1 LKARIAVAAVAVPA
15 LVIVLY
21 VCPAWATALLMCAVS
36 AVSARE
42 LVCAA
47 GLGGETFA
55 IWPVVFAALTS
66 LGAYM
71 GAIDGGALITAML
84 LALSAIAF
92 TRAAALYGTQWH
104 KSAGQIFCVVFAGA
118 AMPWLLSSITR
129 LRVLEGGRV
138 YALFPFVSAFVTDAG
153 AYFAGM
159 FFGRHPAFPAVSP
172 KKTVE
177 GCVGGAVFGI
187 AGVLLYGLLAARF
200 MGVSVPFWAL
210 ALTGALGSLATQL
223 GDLAFSYIKREYK
236 IKDFGAILPGHGG
249 MLDRFDS
256 MVFAAP
262 AVYLVLSAARGI
274 V

>member
-1 LKARIAVAAVAVPA
+1 LKTRIAVAAVTVPA

-21 VCPAWATALLMCAVS
+21 LFPAWATALLMCAVS

-42 LVCAA
+42 LVYAA
-47 GLGGETFA
+47 GLGGESFA
-55 IWPVVFAALTS
+55 MWPVIFAALTS
-66 LGAYM
+66 LGAYT
-71 GAIDGGALITAML
+71 GIDGGALLTAML

-92 TRAAALYGTQWH
+92 TRAAMLYGTQWR
-104 KSAGQIFCVVFAGA
+104 KSAGQIFCVIFAGA
-118 AMPWLLSSITR
+118 VMPWLLSSITR
-129 LRVLEGGRV
+129 LRVLEGGQA

-153 AYFAGM
+153 AYFTGM
-159 FFGRHPAFPAVSP
+159 FFGRHQAFPAVSP

-187 AGVLLYGLLAARF
+187 AGVLLYGLLAARH
-200 MGVSVPFWAL
+200 MGARAPFWAL
-210 ALTGALGSLATQL
+210 LLTGVLGALATQL
-223 GDLAFSYIKREYK
+223 GDLAFSFIKREYK
-236 IKDFGAILPGHGG
+236 IKDFGGILPGHGG

-262 AVYLVLSAARGI
+262 AVYLVLSAARGT